1 MTRTEALLL
10 SAKLAAAGGKLYG
23 EKVAIIKDDAE
34 TMSAGGIHIPDVS
47 QRKPLRGRLVM
58 IGLGIRESQEK
69 DGSKSQWAG
78 MAVGDLLTFSKYDG
92 TLIAI
97 PLPEETID
105 VEVMHGFDVYIG
117 FGRER
122 NENVPSSVPG
132 D

>member
-10 SAKLAAAGGKLYG
+10 AAKLAAAGGKLYG
-23 EKVAIIKDDAE
+23 EKVAIIKDEAE
-34 TMSAGGIHIPDVS
+34 TMSAGGIHIPDAS

-58 IGLGIRESQEK
+58 IGLGIKESQMK

-78 MAVGDLLTFSKYDG
+78 LAVGDLLTFSKYDG
-92 TLIAI
+92 TLIAV

-117 FGRER
+117 FGREKA
-122 NENVPSSVPG
+122 
-132 D
+132 